1 MRSFPLPRRLVF
13 GCFAVLSLALGA
25 GLSIQAME
33 LERHGARA
41 VGHATSVR
49 SEAGR
54 RGQTAT
60 IRFDIPER
68 GQVEA
73 ELPVRSGYPA
83 VGDAV
88 EILYDRRDP
97 RTIEVDSTLERWSV
111 PILALA
117 AAVVLGL
124 AAWRGSEAMP
134 ADAKRG
140 RRAAA
145 V

>member
-1 MRSFPLPRRLVF
+1 
-13 GCFAVLSLALGA
+13 
-25 GLSIQAME
+25 
-33 LERHGARA
+33 
-41 VGHATSVR
+41 VR
-49 SEAGR
+49 SEAGQ

-60 IRFDIPER
+60 VRFHVPAR
-68 GQVEA
+68 GFVEA

-83 VGDAV
+83 EGDAV

-97 RTIEVDSTLERWSV
+97 RTIEIDNALDRWSV

-117 AAVVLGL
+117 AAAVLGL
-124 AAWRGSEAMP
+124 AAWRGSQ
-134 ADAKRG
+134 AKPSPGTRS